1 MLKYLKVRNYALL
14 EDLTLDFEPGLT
26 VITGETGSGKSMIVE
41 AVAALCG
48 EPIEEV
54 AIRTGKNF
62 TEITGIFELAPQLR
76 AYLQEIGIDAEDE
89 LIVRRRAE
97 RGRRQLAFVNDQ
109 VVSLGK
115 LKEITRTCV
124 DLVGQYENLSLF
136 FPKNHLLLLD
146 AFAGLRDRRKAY
158 RERFLALREARAE
171 LQKLSEAARVKDER
185 IDLLRHEIGEIE
197 KAGLR
202 PGEEEELNRE
212 KIRLTSSERLISL
225 SQELIGELYE
235 SETGAYGRLSRVR
248 KLLDE
253 LARLD
258 PDLQE
263 LHDQATTMAAGA
275 EELYRRVTS
284 YRDRIDFSEIRLE
297 EIMTRLDLWS
307 RLKKK
312 YGGGLVEIN
321 SYLTAARTELATIEN
336 RDEEMKKLRETVGAA
351 EQEATRIADELS
363 ARRQT
368 AAKSLRK
375 KILEALT
382 QLGMEKADFEV
393 KMRRAEL
400 GEAGVDDVEYY
411 ISTNPGED
419 LKPLRKI
426 ASGGEISRITLAL
439 KTILSGADEIPTIIF
454 DEVDIGI
461 GGRIAEAVGELLATV
476 SRDHQILCV
485 THLASISVFAQ
496 HHWRVSKH
504 VKNRETTAVVTKLDR
519 EDREAEIARMIGGK
533 EITRKTREHAAEIL
547 QKVRQR

>member
-54 AIRTGKNF
+54 AIRTGKDF
-62 TEITGIFELAPQLR
+62 TEITGIFEPAPQLR
-76 AYLQEIGIDAEDE
+76 DHLKEIGIDVEE
-89 LIVRRRAE
+89 EMIVRRRAE

-115 LKEITRTCV
+115 LKDITRACI

-136 FPKNHLLLLD
+136 FPKNHLFLLD
-146 AFAGLRDRRKAY
+146 AYAGLRDRRRAY
-158 RERFLALREARAE
+158 RERFLALRDARAE
-171 LQKLSEAARVKDER
+171 FKELSEAARVKDER
-185 IDLLRHEIGEIE
+185 IDLLRHEIAEIE
-197 KAGLR
+197 KAGMR

-212 KIRLTSSERLISL
+212 KIRLASSERRATL
-225 SQELIGELYE
+225 SQELTEELYE
-235 SETGAYGRLSRVR
+235 AETGAYGRLSRVQ

-253 LARLD
+253 LTRLD
-258 PDLQE
+258 PDLKDLRDE
-263 LHDQATTMAAGA
+263 SETMVAGA
-275 EELYRRVTS
+275 EELYRQVTS
-284 YRDRIDFSEIRLE
+284 YRDRIDFSEARLE
-297 EIMTRLDLWS
+297 EVMTRLDHLN

-312 YGGGLVEIN
+312 YGSSLEQID
-321 SYLTAARTELATIEN
+321 SYLVAARAELAAIEN
-336 RDEEMKKLRETVGAA
+336 RDEALKKLRATVDAA
-351 EQEATRIADELS
+351 EREAQAIADELF

-375 KILEALT
+375 KILATLA
-382 QLGMEKADFEV
+382 QLGMEKADFAV
-393 KMRRAEL
+393 NLRRAEL
-400 GEAGVDDVEYY
+400 GETGGDEVEYF
-411 ISTNPGED
+411 ISTNPGEE

-439 KTILSGADEIPTIIF
+439 KTILSDADEIPTIIF

-461 GGRIAEAVGELLATV
+461 GGRIAEAVGELLATI

-485 THLASISVFAQ
+485 THLAPISVFAR

-519 EDREAEIARMIGGK
+519 AEREAEIARMIGGK
-533 EITRKTREHAAEIL
+533 EITRKTMEHAAEIL

>member
-26 VITGETGSGKSMIVE
+26 VITGETGAGKSMIVE

-48 EPIEEV
+48 EPIDEV

-62 TEITGIFELAPQLR
+62 TEITGIFEPPPQLQ

-115 LKEITRTCV
+115 LKEITRTCI
-124 DLVGQYENLSLF
+124 DLVGQYENFSLF
-136 FPKNHLLLLD
+136 FPKNHLFLLD

-158 RERFLALREARAE
+158 RERFLVLRDAQAE
-171 LQKLSEAARVKDER
+171 FKKLSESARIKDER

-197 KAGLR
+197 KAGMR
-202 PGEEEELNRE
+202 TGEEEELNRE
-212 KIRLTSSERLISL
+212 KIRLMSSERRAAL

-235 SETGAYGRLSRVR
+235 SETGAYNRISRVR

-258 PDLQE
+258 PDLNGLQ
-263 LHDQATTMAAGA
+263 DQAETMVAGA
-275 EELYRRVTS
+275 EELYRRVAS
-284 YRDRIDFSEIRLE
+284 YRERIDFSEIRLE
-297 EIMTRLDLWS
+297 EVMARLDLWT

-312 YGGGLVEIN
+312 YGGSLEQIN
-321 SYLTAARTELATIEN
+321 SYLTVARAELATIEN

-351 EQEATRIADELS
+351 EREAAEIADELS
-363 ARRQT
+363 ARRQA

-375 KILEALT
+375 KILATLT
-382 QLGMEKADFEV
+382 RLGMEKADFAV
-393 KMRRAEL
+393 NMSRVDL
-400 GEAGVDDVEYY
+400 GETGGDEVEYF
-411 ISTNPGED
+411 ISTNPGEE

-439 KTILSGADEIPTIIF
+439 KTILSEADEIPTIIF

-461 GGRIAEAVGELLATV
+461 GGRIAEAVGELLATI
-476 SRDHQILCV
+476 SRNHQILCV
-485 THLASISVFAQ
+485 THLAPISVFAQ

-519 EDREAEIARMIGGK
+519 AEREAEIARMIGGK
-533 EITRKTREHAAEIL
+533 EITRKTMEHAAEIL
-547 QKVRQR
+547 QKVQQR

>member
-54 AIRTGKNF
+54 AIRTGKDF
-62 TEITGIFELAPQLR
+62 TEITGIFEPAPQLR
-76 AYLQEIGIDAEDE
+76 DHLKEIGIDVEE
-89 LIVRRRAE
+89 EMIVRRRAE

-115 LKEITRTCV
+115 LKDITRACI

-136 FPKNHLLLLD
+136 FPKNHLFLLD
-146 AFAGLRDRRKAY
+146 AYAGLRDRRRAY
-158 RERFLALREARAE
+158 RERFLALRDARAE
-171 LQKLSEAARVKDER
+171 FKELSEAARVKDER
-185 IDLLRHEIGEIE
+185 IDLLRHEIAEIE
-197 KAGLR
+197 KAGMR

-212 KIRLTSSERLISL
+212 KIRLASSERRATL
-225 SQELIGELYE
+225 SQELTGELYE
-235 SETGAYGRLSRVR
+235 AETGAYGRLSRVQ

-253 LARLD
+253 LTRLD
-258 PDLQE
+258 PDLKDLRDE
-263 LHDQATTMAAGA
+263 SETMVAGA
-275 EELYRRVTS
+275 EELYRQVTS
-284 YRDRIDFSEIRLE
+284 YRDRIDFSEARLE
-297 EIMTRLDLWS
+297 EVMTRLDHLN

-312 YGGGLVEIN
+312 YGSRLEQID
-321 SYLTAARTELATIEN
+321 SYLAAARAELAAIEN
-336 RDEEMKKLRETVGAA
+336 RDEALKKLRATVDAA
-351 EQEATRIADELS
+351 EREAQAIADELF

-375 KILEALT
+375 KILATLA
-382 QLGMEKADFEV
+382 QLGMEKADFAV
-393 KMRRAEL
+393 NLRRAEL
-400 GEAGVDDVEYY
+400 SETGGDEVEYF
-411 ISTNPGED
+411 ISTNPGEE

-439 KTILSGADEIPTIIF
+439 KTILSDADEIPTIIF

-461 GGRIAEAVGELLATV
+461 GGRIAEAVGELLATI

-485 THLASISVFAQ
+485 THLAPISVFAR

-519 EDREAEIARMIGGK
+519 AEREAEIARMIGGK
-533 EITRKTREHAAEIL
+533 EITRKTMEHAAEIL